1 MLGQSEFRAALVR
14 TKCLAFDLE
23 MMLEERDFSDAV
35 RARVL
40 AELCDVARVMFS
52 DNLDADEDARARAF
66 LLRLQFALT
75 RISLGEPVRLDD
87 AALLRALGFCVRVE
101 DVVD

>member
-1 MLGQSEFRAALVR
+1 
-14 TKCLAFDLE
+14 

-52 DNLDADEDARARAF
+52 DNPEADEDARARAF
-66 LLRLQFALT
+66 LLRLGFALT
-75 RISLGEPVRLDD
+75 RVSLGEPVQVAD
-87 AALLRALGFCVRVE
+87 AGLMTLLGFHICAD